1 MVRRDNRRMSRS
13 ATPTI
18 LALDTAGARCSV
30 AVAHGTRVLV
40 RRGAVGDTHLEHVL
54 PMVDAVLRDAGL
66 AVEDCAAFA
75 FGAGPGSF
83 TGVRVAC
90 TVVQGLCWAREKP
103 AIPVGS
109 LLALAVAADA
119 GTPGRP
125 GPSRVFCAIDA
136 RMGQAYSAVL
146 EGGGLDWREVEP
158 PFLCDL
164 RDLPGRVAQARHQ
177 GLVGT
182 QVVARARV
190 EDPLLGRRH
199 ELARR
204 RGGALGGGEAPPWR
218 SSALGGSE
226 APPWRSPALGGGDQS
241 GGHRRQHSRQLE
253 VFGGQERRI
262 GGDQAE
268 RDPHQ
273 VVGRARRQP

>member
-13 ATPTI
+13 APPTI

-30 AVAHGTRVLV
+30 AVAHGARVLV

-54 PMVDAVLRDAGL
+54 PLVDAVLCDAGL

-90 TVVQGLCWAREKP
+90 TVAQGLSWAREKP

-119 GTPGRP
+119 GAAGRP

-136 RMGQAYSAVL
+136 RMGQAYASVL
-146 EGGGLDWREVEP
+146 EGSGLDWREVEP

-164 RDLPGRVAQARHQ
+164 EDLPGRVAQAHVDAVAGDAQWLVQWDRGSLPPLRDACGDAEAIARWAQ
-177 GLVGT
+177 RAAASGLG
-182 QVVARARV
+182 VA
-190 EDPLLGRRH
+190 P
-199 ELARR
+199 ELALPVYVRDQVAKTVAER
-204 RGGALGGGEAPPWR
+204 AAERDARQGAGHARGGAA
-218 SSALGGSE
+218 
-226 APPWRSPALGGGDQS
+226 
-241 GGHRRQHSRQLE
+241 
-253 VFGGQERRI
+253 
-262 GGDQAE
+262 
-268 RDPHQ
+268 
-273 VVGRARRQP
+273 